1 MKKKSLGEKISLCG
15 LVMAFVGAFSSMFYG
30 ISLLDRKGGFL
41 IGLAVILG
49 GFLLSLTTGLLMA
62 GFGQLVDDTHYI
74 KIDYMEKRVNENSAT
89 TFEEVNRVNQLNI
102 EKQKLNIEKQKL
114 AERQRIQ
121 NILNKGNSNSTQK
134 KRWCPNCGEILL
146 KSDVCEMCG
155 HKSNY

>member
-1 MKKKSLGEKISLCG
+1 MKKMSLGEKISLCG
-15 LVMAFVGAFSSMFYG
+15 LVIAFVGAFSSMFYG
-30 ISLLDRKGGFL
+30 ISLLDIKGDSL
-41 IGLAVILG
+41 IWLVVLLG

-89 TFEEVNRVNQLNI
+89 TSEEVNRVNQLNI
-102 EKQKLNIEKQKL
+102 EKQKL
-114 AERQRIQ
+114 AERQRLQ
-121 NILNKGNSNSTQK
+121 NILNKGNSNSTPK
-134 KRWCPNCGEILL
+134 KRYCPNCGEIML

>member
-1 MKKKSLGEKISLCG
+1 MKKMSLGEKISLCG
-15 LVMAFVGAFSSMFYG
+15 LVIAFVGAFSSMFYG
-30 ISLLDRKGGFL
+30 ISLLDIKDDSL
-41 IGLAVILG
+41 IGFAVILG

-89 TFEEVNRVNQLNI
+89 TSEEVNRVNQLNI
-102 EKQKLNIEKQKL
+102 EKQKL
-114 AERQRIQ
+114 AERQRLQ
-121 NILNKGNSNSTQK
+121 NILNKGNSNSTPK
-134 KRWCPNCGEILL
+134 KRCCPNCGEIML